1 MPSVSIILNPDEPEE
16 IQELEVELNQT
27 IYDECE
33 QKGTELPH
41 GCLAGSCGSCRIEV
55 IEGAEHL
62 KPASLIEQNTIDA
75 LKEEMIERYGAESI
89 EGKEIRLSCR
99 ARLVSDGKVLFKPL
113 KK

>member
-1 MPSVSIILNPDEPEE
+1 MPSVSISLNPDNPEE

-41 GCLAGSCGSCRIEV
+41 GCLAGSCGSCRIEI
-55 IEGAEHL
+55 IEGSEFL

-75 LKEEMIERYGAESI
+75 LKEEMTERYGAEFL

-99 ARLVSDGKVLFKPL
+99 ARLVEDGKVSFRPIK
-113 KK
+113 